1 MSSKYYYQNCIENYE
16 EQIAE
21 NERKIQILE
30 EAKSFVDSE
39 KSNEEQYLSDR
50 SFSISML
57 QYANSVSVIEYG
69 EELSHFISYYEQ
81 TTVLSYYDSI
91 NTKID
96 YKIEQLR
103 EDISHLESEIG
114 QCNSEISKIEEEER
128 KEKESSSNSTNNKN
142 NK

>member
-57 QYANSVSVIEYG
+57 QYANSVGVIEYG